1 MIKHFLAFEKQIA
14 DLEGKIEELR
24 HLSSGSDIN
33 IAEEIGKLQASVSEK
48 LKSTYSQ
55 LSPWQKVL
63 VSRHPERPHFQ
74 DIIKNLFEDYIP
86 LSGDRNFSD
95 DSALTGGTAFF
106 RGRSVIAIGIDKG
119 KNTQDRI
126 NKNFGMARPE
136 GYRKAERLMELANKF
151 SMPVL
156 MFVDTAGAYPGKGA
170 EQRGQAEAIAKCTQ
184 KSLEINVPSISII
197 TGEGGSGGAVALA
210 VANNTLMLEHAIYSV
225 ISPEGCA
232 SILWRDPSKSLQAA
246 EAMKLTAKDLLKLKV
261 IDEII
266 PEPLGGAHRDP
277 ENIAADIK
285 HSIIKNLKS
294 FENLSKEEIY
304 DHRKAKFLQIGRER
318 GFAKSSNLEGGGLSY
333 KEANVRKIV
342 SHIEKNKLF
351 YAGIALLLVTS
362 LITLLF

>member
-1 MIKHFLAFEKQIA
+1 MVSAAVVAAAPA
-14 DLEGKIEELR
+14 DEDAET
-24 HLSSGSDIN
+24 SAPGS
-33 IAEEIGKLQASVSEK
+33 A
-48 LKSTYSQ
+48 
-55 LSPWQKVL
+55 
-63 VSRHPERPHFQ
+63 
-74 DIIKNLFEDYIP
+74 
-86 LSGDRNFSD
+86 
-95 DSALTGGTAFF
+95 GGTAFF

-225 ISPEGCA
+225 ISPEGCS
-232 SILWRDPSKSLQAA
+232 SILWRSSEKADQAA
-246 EAMKLTAKDLLKLKV
+246 EALKLTAQDMKRFGI

-266 PEPLGGAHRDP
+266 PEPIGGAHRDP
-277 ENIAADIK
+277 LVAIKSIGDIIEK
-285 HSIIKNLKS
+285 RLK
-294 FENLSKEEIY
+294 ELLLLNKEELIKLKEKKY
-304 DHRKAKFLQIGRER
+304 LEIG
-318 GFAKSSNLEGGGLSY
+318 
-333 KEANVRKIV
+333 
-342 SHIEKNKLF
+342 
-351 YAGIALLLVTS
+351 
-362 LITLLF
+362 

>member
-24 HLSSGSDIN
+24 HLSSSSDIN
-33 IAEEIGKLQASVSEK
+33 IAEEIGKLQVTVSEK

-55 LSPWQKVL
+55 LNAWQKVL
-63 VSRHPERPHFQ
+63 VSRHPQRPHFQ

-95 DSALTGGTAFF
+95 DNALTGGTAFF
-106 RGRSVIAIGIDKG
+106 RRRSVIAIGIDKG

-225 ISPEGCA
+225 ISPEGCS
-232 SILWRDPSKSLQAA
+232 SILWRSSEKADQAA
-246 EAMKLTAKDLLKLKV
+246 EALKLTAQDMKRFGI

-266 PEPLGGAHRDP
+266 PEPIGGAHRDP
-277 ENIAADIK
+277 LVAIK
-285 HSIIKNLKS
+285 SIGDFIEKRLK
-294 FENLSKEEIY
+294 ELLLLNKEELIKLKEKKY
-304 DHRKAKFLQIGRER
+304 LEIG
-318 GFAKSSNLEGGGLSY
+318 
-333 KEANVRKIV
+333 
-342 SHIEKNKLF
+342 
-351 YAGIALLLVTS
+351 
-362 LITLLF
+362 

>member
-24 HLSSGSDIN
+24 HLSSSSDIN
-33 IAEEIGKLQASVSEK
+33 IAEEIGKLQVTVSEK

-55 LSPWQKVL
+55 LNAWQKVL
-63 VSRHPERPHFQ
+63 VSRHPQRPHFQ

-136 GYRKAERLMELANKF
+136 GYRKAERLMELAHKF

-225 ISPEGCA
+225 ISPEGCS
-232 SILWRDPSKSLQAA
+232 SILWRSSEKADQAA
-246 EAMKLTAKDLLKLKV
+246 EALKLTAQDMKRFGI

-266 PEPLGGAHRDP
+266 PEPIGGAHRDP
-277 ENIAADIK
+277 LVAIK
-285 HSIIKNLKS
+285 SIGDVIEKRLK
-294 FENLSKEEIY
+294 ELLLLNKEELIKLKEKKY
-304 DHRKAKFLQIGRER
+304 LEIG
-318 GFAKSSNLEGGGLSY
+318 
-333 KEANVRKIV
+333 
-342 SHIEKNKLF
+342 
-351 YAGIALLLVTS
+351 
-362 LITLLF
+362 

>member
-74 DIIKNLFEDYIP
+74 DIIKSLFEDYIP

-95 DSALTGGTAFF
+95 DNALTGGIAFF
-106 RGRSVIAIGIDKG
+106 RG
-119 KNTQDRI
+119 
-126 NKNFGMARPE
+126 
-136 GYRKAERLMELANKF
+136 
-151 SMPVL
+151 
-156 MFVDTAGAYPGKGA
+156 
-170 EQRGQAEAIAKCTQ
+170 
-184 KSLEINVPSISII
+184 KSLEITVPSISVI

-225 ISPEGCA
+225 ISPEGCS
-232 SILWRDPSKSLQAA
+232 SILWRSSDHADQAA
-246 EAMKLTAKDLLKLKV
+246 EALKLTAQDMEKFKI

-266 PEPLGGAHRDP
+266 PEPIGGAHRDP
-277 ENIAADIK
+277 IITIK
-285 HSIIKNLKS
+285 SIG
-294 FENLSKEEIY
+294 
-304 DHRKAKFLQIGRER
+304 D
-318 GFAKSSNLEGGGLSY
+318 
-333 KEANVRKIV
+333 V
-342 SHIEKNKLF
+342 IEKRLKELMVKSKDE
-351 YAGIALLLVTS
+351 LLKQKEKKYLE
-362 LITLLF
+362 IG